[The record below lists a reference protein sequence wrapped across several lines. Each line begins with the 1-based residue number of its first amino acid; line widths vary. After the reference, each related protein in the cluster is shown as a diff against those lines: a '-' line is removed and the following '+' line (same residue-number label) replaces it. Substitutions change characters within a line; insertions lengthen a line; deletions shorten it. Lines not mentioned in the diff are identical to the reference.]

1 MRTASLLT
9 ILMMIPILFA
19 STTLASP
26 PNNGSTTLVSDSQ
39 TWEGGNLNGDVV
51 IADGGVLTWTGES
64 QISTDSTITIQEG
77 GILNL
82 NNAVLT
88 GQASVSTLL
97 IFDTTNVA
105 INESIADTSATMT
118 IYFDINVPQE
128 AYLNLTIDEITTNE
142 ITGTSFETTVDLTD
156 EFLIG
161 VDHYYPLPFGI
172 THIEIFHSN
181 AELLTISAEDF
192 SQSGGSLS
200 WNQPSFHILN
210 HGTVLL
216 DGSTLM
222 GANISCEHLCH
233 FNDSTLIGS
242 GPIHVAD
249 GTHIGVNNSVI
260 LGSRT
265 DEDIIVHDQATI
277 DYEESTGTGGY
288 TDAWIRLLSKRE
300 IHVNAKV
307 ATVVATGI
315 GYNGNTINTIIN
327 GDTDQSTWFVDI
339 GTSESKRIVEW
350 VDGTGTY
357 HQETGTIKI
366 TVESN
371 WGNFIAD
378 AVAPKTATSNVDVT
392 YPSLSIDKIV
402 PDAVTADTGK
412 THYVMITISNT
423 GTISAN
429 PNVRCY
435 TNGEEA
441 DTTANTG
448 NWEVAPGESKD
459 VPVSWWHYTDEAT
472 TLNCKFLYPDVLE
485 AVSDLIAD
493 EAGQTSSEVSW
504 TTAEEVEE
512 LPILLYGI
520 IIAIVVGL
528 GVFVAL
534 GSRRLQKKEYFESE
548 EEHDDEHE
556 EDDDDDESVVEDS
569 TNSSEESEEEEL
581 EDHTWTDA
589 DGNPIVSVKEE

>member
-371 WGNFIAD
+371 WGDFIAD

-423 GTISAN
+423 GTIPAN

-556 EDDDDDESVVEDS
+556 EDDDDESVVEDS
-569 TNSSEESEEEEL
+569 TDSLEESEEEL

>member
-26 PNNGSTTLVSDSQ
+26 PTNGSTTLVSDSQ

>member
-26 PNNGSTTLVSDSQ
+26 PTNGSTTLVSDSQ

-97 IFDTTNVA
+97 ISDTTNVA

-161 VDHYYPLPFGI
+161 VDHYYPLWFGI

-371 WGNFIAD
+371 WGDFIAD

-423 GTISAN
+423 GTIPAN

-512 LPILLYGI
+512 LPIVLYGI

-534 GSRRLQKKEYFESE
+534 GSRRLQKKEYMESE

-556 EDDDDDESVVEDS
+556 DDDDDDDESVVEDS
-569 TNSSEESEEEEL
+569 TDSLEESEEDL
-581 EDHTWTDA
+581 EDHTSTDA